1 MTALTLK
8 SYQQSALDALATYA
22 RAARVKGPAAA
33 FAQHAGR
40 AYNADAFGPDV
51 PCVCLRIPT
60 GGGKTVLAAHAVP
73 LLAAE
78 WRGTDAPVAV
88 WLVPSDTIRTQTLK
102 ALQTSGHPYR
112 EALEAVYGLGLRV
125 CSLDDVAQVPAP
137 QWGRQAVVIVVAT
150 IQSFRIDDAGQRNV
164 YSFTE
169 AFEPHFKYAL
179 AQGKGAEG
187 GRDLACLHA
196 LPDAVVTPEDV
207 AQDPT
212 GILAGFVG
220 QPRWSLANWLA
231 LHRPIVIVDEAHN
244 TKTDKSFTA
253 LQRLN
258 PSCILELTATPI
270 EAKTNVLYHVSAQE
284 LAAENMIKLPIVL
297 AEHPEGWPAAVFG
310 AVQTQRKLE
319 AEALKDEAEGHG
331 YVRPIVLFQA
341 QNAGDEMPPEKLRS
355 YLINELKLPEAQ
367 VVVATGTTRGLE
379 DLDLAARDCPVRFIV
394 TVQALREGWDCPF
407 AYVLCSLQKLSSATA
422 VEQLLGRVLRMPY
435 AQRRGREAL
444 NRAYA
449 HVCAAEF
456 SAAAHA
462 LADRLIHHMGFE
474 ALDVASMIAQPATLP
489 LFGGDE
495 LESNK
500 HPALMQQA
508 LIATNFEAL
517 QATPELLALPNVQIK
532 TIAGAEQVVVAGHIG
547 QEAEALMLAQV
558 RGPKKQEQLREQVAQ
573 HNALVAAQLAPAARG
588 VPFAPLP
595 TLAYR
600 EDAQAPLWPLEREA
614 VLEAVELDL
623 LTPQAVQLPGF
634 HVAQESDVFEISLN
648 ADARVTLR
656 RTDVDQMAMD
666 YGSSSISAEDL
677 VRWLDQSLFKP
688 LHELTQSQ
696 RRAYLAAV
704 VNDQLHRCGVPL
716 VVLAQARFQLAQS
729 ITTHFGDLRDAAA
742 KQQFRQLVLQAGSQG
757 AWLVEPDW
765 AHPHV
770 FEPGRYPAPVLSRY
784 AGRYQFG
791 KHYFPV
797 LADLKDGGEEF
808 LCAKLIDAHPQVKHW
823 VRNLDTAPCGFGLP
837 TSRGR
842 FYADFVAELVD
853 GRVALL
859 EYKGAHLLNDP
870 YEIEKSQV
878 GALWAQTSGGR
889 AVFGWLTKQQDGK
902 TLAQQLDAVLA

>member
-22 RAARVKGPAAA
+22 RAARLKGPAAA
-33 FAQHAGR
+33 FAEHAGR
-40 AYNADAFGPDV
+40 AYNADAFGPEV

-112 EALEAVYGLGLRV
+112 EALEAVYGLSLRV

-164 YSFTE
+164 YSFSE

-270 EAKTNVLYHVSAQE
+270 EARTNVLYHVSAQE

-341 QNAGDEMPPEKLRS
+341 QNVGDEMPPEALRS
-355 YLINELKLPEAQ
+355 YLINELKLPEDQ
-367 VVVATGTTRGLE
+367 VVVVTGTTRGLE
-379 DLDLAARDCPVRFIV
+379 DIDLAARHCPVRFII

-407 AYVLCSLQKLSSATA
+407 AYVLCSLQKLTSATA

-435 AQRRGREAL
+435 AKRRGREAL

-495 LESNK
+495 FEPNRP
-500 HPALMQQA
+500 PALMQQA
-508 LIATNFEAL
+508 LIATNFESL
-517 QATPELLALPNVQIK
+517 QATPELLALPGVVVK
-532 TIAGAEQVVVAGHIG
+532 TIAGTPQVVVAGHIG
-547 QEAEALMLAQV
+547 ADAETLMLAQV

-573 HNALVAAQLAPAARG
+573 HNALVAAQLSPAARG

-623 LTPQAVQLPGF
+623 LAPQAVQLPGF

-648 ADARVTLR
+648 DNARVTLR

-666 YGSSSISAEDL
+666 YGSSSISADDL
-677 VRWLDQSLFKP
+677 VRWLDQSLFKQ
-688 LHELTQSQ
+688 LHELTQGQ

-704 VNDQLHRCGVPL
+704 VNDQIHRCGVPL
-716 VVLAQARFQLAQS
+716 VLLAQARFQLAQS
-729 ITTHFGDLRDAAA
+729 IAAHFGDLRDAAA
-742 KQQFRQLVLQAGSQG
+742 KQRFRQLVLQAGSEG

-784 AGRYQFG
+784 AGRYQFA

-797 LADLKDGGEEF
+797 LAELKDGGEEF
-808 LCAKLIDAHPQVKHW
+808 VCAQQIDKHPQVKHW

-842 FYADFVAELVD
+842 FYADFVAELAD

-889 AVFGWLTKQQDGK
+889 AVFGWLTKQQGGK
-902 TLAQQLDAVLA
+902 DLQQQLDVVLA

>member
-1 MTALTLK
+1 
-8 SYQQSALDALATYA
+8 
-22 RAARVKGPAAA
+22 
-33 FAQHAGR
+33 
-40 AYNADAFGPDV
+40 
-51 PCVCLRIPT
+51 
-60 GGGKTVLAAHAVP
+60 
-73 LLAAE
+73 
-78 WRGTDAPVAV
+78 
-88 WLVPSDTIRTQTLK
+88 
-102 ALQTSGHPYR
+102 
-112 EALEAVYGLGLRV
+112 
-125 CSLDDVAQVPAP
+125 
-137 QWGRQAVVIVVAT
+137 
-150 IQSFRIDDAGQRNV
+150 
-164 YSFTE
+164 
-169 AFEPHFKYAL
+169 
-179 AQGKGAEG
+179 
-187 GRDLACLHA
+187 
-196 LPDAVVTPEDV
+196 
-207 AQDPT
+207 
-212 GILAGFVG
+212 
-220 QPRWSLANWLA
+220 
-231 LHRPIVIVDEAHN
+231 
-244 TKTDKSFTA
+244 
-253 LQRLN
+253 
-258 PSCILELTATPI
+258 
-270 EAKTNVLYHVSAQE
+270 
-284 LAAENMIKLPIVL
+284 
-297 AEHPEGWPAAVFG
+297 
-310 AVQTQRKLE
+310 
-319 AEALKDEAEGHG
+319 
-331 YVRPIVLFQA
+331 
-341 QNAGDEMPPEKLRS
+341 
-355 YLINELKLPEAQ
+355 
-367 VVVATGTTRGLE
+367 
-379 DLDLAARDCPVRFIV
+379 
-394 TVQALREGWDCPF
+394 
-407 AYVLCSLQKLSSATA
+407 
-422 VEQLLGRVLRMPY
+422 
-435 AQRRGREAL
+435 
-444 NRAYA
+444 
-449 HVCAAEF
+449 
-456 SAAAHA
+456 
-462 LADRLIHHMGFE
+462 
-474 ALDVASMIAQPATLP
+474 
-489 LFGGDE
+489 
-495 LESNK
+495 
-500 HPALMQQA
+500 MQQA
-508 LIATNFEAL
+508 PIATNFEAL

-634 HVAQESDVFEISLN
+634 HVAQESDVFEISLS
-648 ADARVTLR
+648 AEARVTLR

-808 LCAKLIDAHPQVKHW
+808 GCAQLLDRHPQVKHW

-859 EYKGAHLLNDP
+859 EYKGAHLQNDP

-889 AVFGWLTKQQDGK
+889 AVFGWLTKQQGGK

>member
-1 MTALTLK
+1 
-8 SYQQSALDALATYA
+8 
-22 RAARVKGPAAA
+22 
-33 FAQHAGR
+33 
-40 AYNADAFGPDV
+40 
-51 PCVCLRIPT
+51 
-60 GGGKTVLAAHAVP
+60 
-73 LLAAE
+73 
-78 WRGTDAPVAV
+78 
-88 WLVPSDTIRTQTLK
+88 
-102 ALQTSGHPYR
+102 
-112 EALEAVYGLGLRV
+112 
-125 CSLDDVAQVPAP
+125 
-137 QWGRQAVVIVVAT
+137 
-150 IQSFRIDDAGQRNV
+150 
-164 YSFTE
+164 
-169 AFEPHFKYAL
+169 
-179 AQGKGAEG
+179 
-187 GRDLACLHA
+187 
-196 LPDAVVTPEDV
+196 
-207 AQDPT
+207 
-212 GILAGFVG
+212 
-220 QPRWSLANWLA
+220 
-231 LHRPIVIVDEAHN
+231 
-244 TKTDKSFTA
+244 
-253 LQRLN
+253 
-258 PSCILELTATPI
+258 
-270 EAKTNVLYHVSAQE
+270 
-284 LAAENMIKLPIVL
+284 
-297 AEHPEGWPAAVFG
+297 
-310 AVQTQRKLE
+310 
-319 AEALKDEAEGHG
+319 
-331 YVRPIVLFQA
+331 VRPIVLFQA
-341 QNAGDEMPPEKLRS
+341 QNEGDEMPPEALRS
-355 YLINELKLPEAQ
+355 YLENELKLPKNQ
-367 VVVATGTTRGLE
+367 VAVATGKTFELDDV
-379 DLDLAARDCPVRFIV
+379 DLGDRNCPVRFII

-407 AYVLCSLQKLSSATA
+407 AYVLCSLQKLTSATA

-435 AQRRGREAL
+435 AKRRGREAL

-495 LESNK
+495 LGSNQP
-500 HPALMQQA
+500 PALMQKA

-517 QATPELLALPNVQIK
+517 QATPELLALPGVQVK
-532 TIAGAEQVVVAGHIG
+532 TIAGAPQVVVAGHIG

-573 HNALVAAQLAPAARG
+573 HNALVAAQLSPASRG

-623 LTPQAVQLPGF
+623 LSPQAVQLPGF
-634 HVAQESDVFEISLN
+634 HVVQESDVFEISLN

-666 YGSSSISAEDL
+666 YGSSSISADDL
-677 VRWLDQSLFKP
+677 VRWLDQSLFKQ

-742 KQQFRQLVLQAGSQG
+742 KQQFRQLVLHSGSQG

-765 AHPHV
+765 LHPHV

-878 GALWAQTSGGR
+878 GALWGRTSGGR
-889 AVFGWLTKQQDGK
+889 AVFGWLTKQRDGR